1 MKKIRTKRKIEKNQ
15 DMDMG
20 KEKFSDRGYKLLFSH
35 PNMVE
40 YLIKSFVKEEFISE
54 IDFSTLKLIKNSFVT
69 KTFRN
74 RESDLIWKVK
84 ISGKKSYIYLLLE
97 FQSTVDKF
105 MSLRLLTYIGL
116 FYEHLLK
123 RRKKIEKLPPVFPIV
138 LYNGDVRWT
147 APLEMEELIDIPFHA
162 IKPYIPKFKYYK
174 IAENEFSYEA
184 LLEIENLVSSLF
196 LIETSEVKL
205 LADIIV
211 KILHILRKEV
221 NTELQRDFGLWLRGI
236 LRKKKVDIDLDKL
249 DEMEVRPMLLAN
261 LEKFEQEIR
270 EEEKIEIAKKSLQ
283 MNLSVEQIVQLT
295 GLTHDEI
302 EKLKKEG

>member
-1 MKKIRTKRKIEKNQ
+1 MKKIRIKRKIEKNQ
-15 DMDMG
+15 NIDMG

-35 PNMVE
+35 PKMVE
-40 YLIKSFVKEEFISE
+40 DLIKSFVKEEFTSE

-84 ISGKKSYIYLLLE
+84 ISGKESYIYLLLE

-138 LYNGDVRWT
+138 LYNGDARWT

-162 IKPYIPKFKYYK
+162 IKPYIPKFRYYK
-174 IAENEFSYEA
+174 IAENEFSLKS
-184 LLEIENLVSSLF
+184 LLEVENLVSSLF

-211 KILHILRKEV
+211 KILHIL
-221 NTELQRDFGLWLRGI
+221 
-236 LRKKKVDIDLDKL
+236 KKH
-249 DEMEVRPMLLAN
+249 
-261 LEKFEQEIR
+261 
-270 EEEKIEIAKKSLQ
+270 S
-283 MNLSVEQIVQLT
+283 
-295 GLTHDEI
+295 
-302 EKLKKEG
+302 